1 MTLNIKPL
9 LRPNTSDNEQTIK
22 NKMQETKP
30 KLNNSELL
38 KYTNV
43 FGSSMNPNQKTQKP
57 KDYST
62 RLFLILQGLFKKEN
76 ELEILIQGYKKQKR
90 GVQASK
96 QKIQKSFNHSNT
108 TRNIKKENKNYDKT
122 ITLNSKNEKL
132 DRKRKNMIDHD
143 LIKTREEKIVK
154 ENKKNNNNK
163 KNHIIKETEK
173 TQKNLNFNPFPG
185 LGTMGITSTQLS
197 SPKINTNEKSQRN
210 ENCKKDFESKNEI
223 SKKKFE
229 LIIEEPKMKNESR
242 KRKPER
248 EQSLSQET
256 TQPTE
261 TKKQITQTKKKKR
274 FVKKNNN
281 DQKENKKD
289 AIFKIKNPKP
299 FLFEKPNYTS
309 EEKKALNSITFF
321 DSDENEIASD
331 DSDFL
336 STRTK
341 SSKVWEHMNQ
351 YFEPFTEECYQFC
364 QQTDIEKQGFNM
376 IPALGKFTDLNSKSN
391 SEKAN
396 SEQKNTKS
404 MEIDNSLSTLNQKQS
419 QNNPNQIVTEKTLQ
433 RLLGHL
439 VELDD
444 NKPQNRT
451 LKNKLLIDNLHKI
464 QDSLNYWSNP
474 QDPRFPLALKK
485 QKQLLQIKKGTDEN
499 NVNNL
504 KIETNEM
511 TNQTKSVEILD
522 NQSDT
527 INNDRDEVEERL
539 NYLTSLLKNVSQ
551 RNNTYKRH
559 LLTRVTEIDQYEKN
573 WDIRLKKILKAEQQ
587 YKDILKQTKG
597 NTKRSSHN

>member
-185 LGTMGITSTQLS
+185 LVTMGITSTQLS

-256 TQPTE
+256 AQPTE

-299 FLFEKPNYTS
+299 FLFEKPKYTS

-376 IPALGKFTDLNSKSN
+376 IPALGEFTDLNSKSN

-474 QDPRFPLALKK
+474 QDPRFPLTLKK

-504 KIETNEM
+504 KIEKNEM

-527 INNDRDEVEERL
+527 INNDCDEVEERL